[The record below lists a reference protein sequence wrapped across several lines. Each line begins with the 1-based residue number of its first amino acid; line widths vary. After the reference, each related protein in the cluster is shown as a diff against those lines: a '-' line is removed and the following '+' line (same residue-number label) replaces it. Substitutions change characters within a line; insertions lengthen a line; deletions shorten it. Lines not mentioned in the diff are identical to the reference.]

1 MPKISVVMA
10 SYNHASF
17 VHQAIESV
25 LSQSYRDIEL
35 VITDDGSSD
44 GTAEVIRRVVD
55 PRIRFHAFTENQGAC
70 VAMNHAITRAQ
81 GEYIAVLNSDD
92 YFLPGKLERQAGFLD
107 AHPEIGAVFGQPQFV
122 DEKGRDFYNPNH
134 PFVKA
139 FAFENRPRQE
149 WLRHFFYFQNG
160 LCHPTAMVRKACYE
174 KVGVF
179 DPLLMQ
185 LPDLDMWVRLCREFE
200 IHLLP
205 EKLTGFRILDGERNV
220 SAPTKE
226 KSARCA
232 WETCGV
238 LGHYG
243 SMSEQEL
250 RANFPEAQK
259 TPQISARVFLALE
272 AIKVGKPG
280 YIQFGVALLKECL
293 GRNDKSISYARYF
306 ALVGATDPFAT
317 QFAGREYQ
325 ILRKSR
331 VLGSARKLVRWWRT
345 CNFRR

>member
-25 LSQSYRDIEL
+25 LSQSYKDIEL

-44 GTAEVIRRVVD
+44 GTAEVIRRVTD
-55 PRIRFHAFTENQGAC
+55 PRIRFHALTKNQGAC
-70 VAMNHAITRAQ
+70 VAVNDAIARSQ

-92 YFLPGKLERQAGFLD
+92 YFLPGKLERQGGFLD

-122 DEKGRDFYNPNH
+122 DESGRDFYNPSH
-134 PFVKA
+134 A
-139 FAFENRPRQE
+139 FAKVFALENRSRQE
-149 WLRHFFYFQNG
+149 WLRHFFYAGNG

-174 KVGVF
+174 KVGVL

-185 LPDLDMWVRLCREFE
+185 LPDLDLWVRLCREFE
-200 IHLLP
+200 IYILP
-205 EKLTGFRILDGERNV
+205 EKLTGFRILDRERNV

-232 WETCGV
+232 WETCSV

-243 SMSEQEL
+243 SLSEPEL
-250 RANFPEAQK
+250 RAIFPDAQNA
-259 TPQISARVFLALE
+259 PLISSRVFLALE
-272 AIKVGKPG
+272 AIKIGKPG
-280 YIQFGVALLKECL
+280 YIQFGLSLLRECL
-293 GRNDKSISYARYF
+293 RQDSRSFSYVDYF
-306 ALVGATDPFAT
+306 KLVGEIDPFSA
-317 QFAGREYQ
+317 QFFGREYQ
-325 ILRKSR
+325 YLKRSRILSR
-331 VLGSARKLVRWWRT
+331 ARTLIRWWRSR
-345 CNFRR
+345 NFHG